1 MDNIKH
7 SQPEYFDFPKSDSG
21 GTAHN
26 LKVFDNKYIIENQF
40 RDMVFEEIIPYLD
53 IIIEDLFGNYVI

>member
-1 MDNIKH
+1 
-7 SQPEYFDFPKSDSG
+7 
-21 GTAHN
+21 
-26 LKVFDNKYIIENQF
+26 LKVLDEKYIIENQF